1 MKLFR
6 FWKSA
11 CWFILILIVTFLPG
25 SSSKRIRLFIHA
37 DKLIH
42 LLLFMIFSLLLIF
55 DARRFFQTSSIQ
67 KNIAIAITLTGLAAG
82 LFTELVQHFLIMDR
96 SGTIGDLIADVG
108 GILIGIGIYKI
119 IIDKS
124 KS

>member
-25 SSSKRIRLFIHA
+25 SSSRRIKLFIHA

-42 LLLFMIFSLLLIF
+42 LLLFFTFSLLLII
-55 DARRFFQTSSIQ
+55 DTKKFFQTSSIQ
-67 KNIAIAITLTGLAAG
+67 KNIIIAVTLTGVAVG
-82 LFTELVQHFLIMDR
+82 LFTELVQYFVIVDR
-96 SGTIGDLIADVG
+96 SGTIGDLIADIS
-108 GILIGIGIYKI
+108 GILIGIGIYKL
-119 IIDKS
+119 IIDKF

>member
-67 KNIAIAITLTGLAAG
+67 KNIAIAVTLTGLAAG
-82 LFTELVQHFLIMDR
+82 LFTELVQHFLIVGR

>member
-67 KNIAIAITLTGLAAG
+67 KNIAIAVTLTGLAAG
-82 LFTELVQHFLIMDR
+82 LFTELVQHFLIVDR

-119 IIDKS
+119 IIDKF

>member
-11 CWFILILIVTFLPG
+11 CWFILILFVTFLPG
-25 SSSKRIRLFIHA
+25 SSSNRIKLFIHA

-42 LLLFMIFSLLLIF
+42 LSLFFIFSLLLIF
-55 DARRFFQTSSIQ
+55 DAKKFFQTSSIQ
-67 KNIAIAITLTGLAAG
+67 KNIFIAIALTGMVVG
-82 LFTELVQHFLIMDR
+82 LFTELVQYFFIADR
-96 SGTIGDLIADVG
+96 SGTVGDLAADVC
-108 GILIGIGIYKI
+108 GILIGIGIYRI
-119 IIDKS
+119 IIDRS

>member
-67 KNIAIAITLTGLAAG
+67 KNIAIAVTLTGLAAG
-82 LFTELVQHFLIMDR
+82 LFTELVQHFLIVDR